1 MAFSHGKS
9 TAVTVDNAAGTP
21 TAITAY
27 TNESSW
33 PQEID
38 ATETTVFGQGS
49 KTYIVGLAD
58 SKFSCGGLLD
68 PTLDTLMTGVRAGL
82 IAGTVTGGTST
93 IEYAPAGTATG
104 NPKYTAEGILT
115 SYEVS
120 SGVGDADEWKA
131 EYQITGAVTRTT
143 Y

>member
-1 MAFSHGKS
+1 MAFSHGKN
-9 TAVTVDNAAGTP
+9 TVVQVDNAAGSL

-38 ATETTVFGQGS
+38 ATETTVFGQGN

-68 PTLDTLMTGVRAGL
+68 PALDTIMTAVCAGL
-82 IAGTVTGGTST
+82 IAGTVTGETST
-93 IEYAPAGTATG
+93 IEYSPAGTASG
-104 NPKYTAEGILT
+104 SPKYTAEGILT

>member
-1 MAFSHGKS
+1 MAFSHGKN
-9 TAVTVDNAAGTP
+9 TVVQVDNAAGTL

-38 ATETTVFGQGS
+38 ATETTVFGQGN

-68 PTLDTLMTGVRAGL
+68 PALDTIMTAVRAAL
-82 IAGTVTGGTST
+82 ISGSVVTST
-93 IEYAPAGTATG
+93 VEYSPAGTASG
-104 NPKYTAEGILT
+104 SPKYTAEGILT

>member
-1 MAFSHGKS
+1 MAFSHGKN
-9 TAVTVDNAAGTP
+9 TVVQVDNAAGTL

-38 ATETTVFGQGS
+38 ATETTVFGQGN

-68 PTLDTLMTGVRAGL
+68 PALDTIMTAVRAAL
-82 IAGTVTGGTST
+82 ISGSVVTST
-93 IEYAPAGTATG
+93 VEYSPAGTASG
-104 NPKYTAEGILT
+104 SPKYTAEGILT

-120 SGVGDADEWKA
+120 SGVGDADELKA